1 MKNKV
6 TLLNMISGLILQFFT
21 LISGFILPKI
31 ILTCFGSEVNGLV
44 SSLNQFLS
52 YITLVEGGI
61 TGVIVAN
68 LYKPIVEQDNNKI
81 SSVLVTADRFYKK
94 IGALFIAYSVILS
107 IIYPLHFKTE
117 FTFSYVCS
125 LTLILSL
132 TILIQ
137 YMYSL
142 TLRTLLNADKKG
154 YVVNFTQ
161 TLIVIFNVLF
171 ALISVFIYPSIHVL
185 KLISGSL
192 FLLQPLIFNRY
203 VKKNYKIDW
212 KVEPDN
218 SLIKSRWNG
227 FAINLA
233 AFIHN
238 STDVTVLT
246 FLANLKTVSIYS
258 VYSLVSSGIKQMINA
273 CLSGIAH
280 TVGQA
285 YAKKNWKELNQKLD
299 IYEYIVLILVFF
311 LFTVTALLITPF
323 VQLYTKDIVDTD
335 YNQPLFGFLLV
346 LAEALYL
353 IKLPH
358 LNLAY
363 SANKFKEITVP
374 AYIEAMLNIM
384 ISVALVKW
392 IGLIGVTIGTIV
404 GMTYRMVFHVY
415 YTSKI
420 VPGRAQC
427 IFYRK
432 LFLFAAGAGGGFV
445 FCYKLLP
452 LQTVTVGS
460 WIVHAIFYCVVMGA
474 ILLAISILF
483 FQNEMKFFWKYVK
496 RK

>member
-1 MKNKV
+1 
-6 TLLNMISGLILQFFT
+6 
-21 LISGFILPKI
+21 
-31 ILTCFGSEVNGLV
+31 
-44 SSLNQFLS
+44 
-52 YITLVEGGI
+52 
-61 TGVIVAN
+61 
-68 LYKPIVEQDNNKI
+68 
-81 SSVLVTADRFYKK
+81 
-94 IGALFIAYSVILS
+94 
-107 IIYPLHFKTE
+107 
-117 FTFSYVCS
+117 
-125 LTLILSL
+125 
-132 TILIQ
+132 
-137 YMYSL
+137 MYSL

-161 TLIVIFNVLF
+161 SLIVIFNVLF

-203 VKKNYKIDW
+203 VKKNYTIDW

-246 FLANLKTVSIYS
+246 FLANLKTVSIYG
-258 VYSLVSSGIKQMINA
+258 VYSLVSSGIKQVIDA

-299 IYEYIVLILVFF
+299 IYEYIVFVLVFF

-323 VQLYTKDIVDTD
+323 VRLYTRGIVDTE

-346 LAEALYL
+346 LSEALYL
-353 IKLPH
+353 VKLPH

-374 AYIEAMLNIM
+374 AYIEATLNIV
-384 ISVALVKW
+384 ISVALVKKL
-392 IGLIGVTIGTIV
+392 GLIGVTIGTIV

-420 VPGRAQC
+420 VPGRAQR
-427 IFYRK
+427 IFYQK
-432 LFLFAAGAGGGFV
+432 LFLFAVGAGAGFAL
-445 FCYKLLP
+445 CYKLLP
-452 LQTVTVGS
+452 LQNVTVGS
-460 WIVHAIFYCVVMGA
+460 WIVHAIFYCVVIGS
-474 ILLAISILF
+474 ILLAISVLF
-483 FQNEMKFFWKYVK
+483 FQNEMKFFAKYIK
-496 RK
+496 R

>member
-125 LTLILSL
+125 LTLILSITL
-132 TILIQ
+132 LIQ